1 MALPLHLHGL
11 TRKALILAAGLALL
25 GGTAALAA
33 NIGLTDARMDSRA
46 VIVVAGGA
54 IHLSNSRAG
63 KAVLV
68 GLDMKPGGSVQGT
81 VKIGARGTK
90 RLQMTLRKNAV
101 RENVGLAGGRLSQR
115 LLLKVEW
122 LRTGKKKPKVV
133 YLGVLGSMRIVK
145 LGTFKPKERRT
156 YRLTAYFPDG
166 GPAAGSTGDN
176 AYMGANLSVEFDWWG
191 RALK

>member
-1 MALPLHLHGL
+1 MILIHGL

-25 GGTAALAA
+25 GGTTALAA
-33 NIGLTDARMDSRA
+33 SIGFTDARTDSRA
-46 VIVVAGGA
+46 VIVVANGA

-68 GLDMKPGGSVQGT
+68 GLNMKPGGSVQGT

-90 RLQMTLRKNAV
+90 RMQMSLRKSGV
-101 RENVGLAGGRLSQR
+101 RENAGLAGGKLSQR
-115 LLLKVEW
+115 MLLKVEW
-122 LRTGKKKPKVV
+122 LRTGTRKPKVV
-133 YLGVLGSMRIVK
+133 YLGVVGAMRVVK
-145 LGTFKPKERRT
+145 LGTFKAGERRT

-166 GPAAGSTGDN
+166 GPAAGTTGDN
-176 AYMGANLSVEFDWWG
+176 AYMGANLSVELDWWG

>member
-1 MALPLHLHGL
+1 MTLRTHSL

-33 NIGLTDARMDSRA
+33 NIGFTDARMDSRA
-46 VIVVAGGA
+46 VIVSANGA

-68 GLDMKPGGSVQGT
+68 GLNMKPGGSVQGT
-81 VKIGARGTK
+81 VRIGARGTK
-90 RLQMTLRKNAV
+90 RLQMTLRKSRV
-101 RENVGLAGGRLSQR
+101 RENAGMTGGKLSQR
-115 LLLKVEW
+115 MLLKVEW
-122 LRTGKKKPKVV
+122 LRTGKKRPKVV
-133 YLGVLGSMRIVK
+133 YLGVLGTMRVVK

-166 GPAAGSTGDN
+166 GPAVGTTGDN

-191 RALK
+191 KALK

>member
-1 MALPLHLHGL
+1 MTLRTHGL

-33 NIGLTDARMDSRA
+33 NIGFTDARMDSRA
-46 VIVVAGGA
+46 VIVSANGA

-68 GLDMKPGGSVQGT
+68 GLNMKPGGSVQGT
-81 VKIGARGTK
+81 VRIGARGTK
-90 RLQMTLRKNAV
+90 RLQMTLRKSRV
-101 RENVGLAGGRLSQR
+101 RENAGMTGGKLSQR
-115 LLLKVEW
+115 MLLKVEW
-122 LRTGKKKPKVV
+122 LRTGKKRPKVV
-133 YLGVLGSMRIVK
+133 YLGVLGTMRVVK

-166 GPAAGSTGDN
+166 GPAVGTTGDN

-191 RALK
+191 KALK

>member
-1 MALPLHLHGL
+1 MGRLTHGL

-33 NIGLTDARMDSRA
+33 NIGLTDARMESRA

-68 GLDMKPGGSVQGT
+68 GLNMKPGGSVQGT
-81 VKIGARGTK
+81 VKVGSRGNR
-90 RLQMTLRKNAV
+90 RLAMTLRKSGV

-115 LLLKVEW
+115 ILLKVEW
-122 LRTGKKKPKVV
+122 VRTGKKTPKLV
-133 YLGVLGSMRIVK
+133 YLGVLGKMRIVK
-145 LGTFKPKERRT
+145 LGTFKPRERRT

-166 GPAAGSTGDN
+166 GAASGLAGDN
-176 AYMGANLSVEFDWWG
+176 AYMGADLSVEFDWWG
-191 RALK
+191 RVVK